1 MADTNATRYGADID
15 DVVDGSG
22 LKNGIKCLYSR
33 VELAASASGDTVD
46 FGKIPSNAIILDDSK
61 IYWDDLATSGT
72 ATLDLGLKT
81 HLNNSVTADP
91 DALSNGHDVH
101 TAAGSAAL
109 AAVTTGAQGQA
120 AWDYINGVSADPGG
134 SFEVYGTVKDAATT
148 AAGTVALKLYYIEA

>member
-22 LKNGIKCLYSR
+22 LKGSIKCLYSR

-72 ATLDLGLKT
+72 ATLDLGLKS
-81 HLNNSVTADP
+81 HINNSVTADP
-91 DALSNGHDVH
+91 DALSNGHDV
-101 TAAGSAAL
+101 TSAGTGSL
-109 AAVTTGAQGQA
+109 AAVVADTVGDP
-120 AWDYINGVSADPGG
+120 AWDYVNGVSSDPGG
-134 SFEVYGTVKDAATT
+134 VLEVYGSIADAATT
-148 AAGTVALKLYYIEA
+148 QTGTVTVEILYYDE